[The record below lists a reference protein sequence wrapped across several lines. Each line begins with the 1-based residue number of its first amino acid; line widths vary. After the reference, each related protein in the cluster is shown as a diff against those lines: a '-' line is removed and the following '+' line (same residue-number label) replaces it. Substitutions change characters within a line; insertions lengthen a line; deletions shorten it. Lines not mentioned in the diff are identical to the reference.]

1 MKKVESSDGVNAL
14 GVVTAPPAPAPA
26 PAPAPEPVVE
36 DSDLQVRAVGTVT
49 PPDDAPD
56 VDDGEGD
63 PEVE

>member
-14 GVVTAPPAPAPA
+14 GVVTPPRAPEPEAV
-26 PAPAPEPVVE
+26 PEPVVE